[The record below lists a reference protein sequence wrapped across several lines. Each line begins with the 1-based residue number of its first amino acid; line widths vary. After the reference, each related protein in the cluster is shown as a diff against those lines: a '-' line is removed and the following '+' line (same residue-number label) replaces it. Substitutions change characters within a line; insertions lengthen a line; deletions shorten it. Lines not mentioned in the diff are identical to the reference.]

1 MLQSG
6 ALLNVSNTKKVIS
19 KEGTVK
25 EALMGGMFK
34 IEFKTEKLA

>member
-1 MLQSG
+1 MIQSC

-19 KEGTVK
+19 KEGIVK

-34 IEFKTEKLA
+34 VEFETEE